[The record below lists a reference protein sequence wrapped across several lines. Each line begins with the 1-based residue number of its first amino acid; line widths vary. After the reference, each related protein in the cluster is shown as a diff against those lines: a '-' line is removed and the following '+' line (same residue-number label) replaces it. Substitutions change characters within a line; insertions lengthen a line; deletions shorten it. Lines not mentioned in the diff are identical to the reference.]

1 MACAIVYDIRIVP
14 PGQTQKSDAVE
25 VNLDHRDGLS
35 LIVIYPYNLGS
46 DKKVQLAPPFATKG
60 KSEIFKA
67 EPIIAGTNE
76 IKRATQ

>member
-1 MACAIVYDIRIVP
+1 MVREAI
-14 PGQTQKSDAVE
+14 E

-60 KSEIFKA
+60 KSEVFNAK
-67 EPIIAGTNE
+67 PVVDGTSD
-76 IKRATQ
+76 IKGAAR